1 MRTTG
6 DPVEDSSIQR
16 SLDMLKSEISTMIEY
31 GGEKGVFTDMVLE
44 DVNTTEIDRYLKV
57 LDKNQDLPYKL
68 YKCSS
73 VDVLDMETYD
83 MLCDY
88 SQVNDVPIDP
98 SIQQRVY
105 FIETSDFAV
114 TVIPIQLNGN
124 NVSVNIEPL
133 EHSPEFVKEMYKKM
147 GKLQLKDIKFVT
159 FGKK

>member
-1 MRTTG
+1 MPTTG
-6 DPVEDSSIQR
+6 DPIEDGNKQR
-16 SLDMLKSEISTMIEY
+16 SLDTLKSEISTMIEF
-31 GGEKGVFTDMVLE
+31 GGERGIFTDMVLD
-44 DVNTTEIDRYLKV
+44 DVNTTEIDRYLRV

-73 VDVLDMETYD
+73 VDVLDMGTYD

-98 SIQQRVY
+98 CIQQKVY

-124 NVSVNIEPL
+124 HVSVNIEPL

-147 GKLQLKDIKFVT
+147 GKLKMEDIKFVKL
-159 FGKK
+159 GKK